1 MSRDQNVAAQERLGD
16 SVNAGNLE
24 PLREIF
30 ADDVVDHD
38 PAPDQ
43 GPGPQGFIDFF
54 TTLRTAFPDAH
65 IEAEQLVVG
74 DDHVAIA
81 YTLTGTHQGVFRGVS
96 GTGHKVKV
104 RGVQVARFVGGRIV
118 ERWGSTD
125 ELGILAQ
132 IDAA

>member
-1 MSRDQNVAAQERLGD
+1 VIRTSQPR
-16 SVNAGNLE
+16 NAS
-24 PLREIF
+24 
-30 ADDVVDHD
+30 ATAST
-38 PAPDQ
+38 PATSNRCARSSPTTWSTTTRRPDQ

-65 IEAEQLVVG
+65 IEAEQLVVD